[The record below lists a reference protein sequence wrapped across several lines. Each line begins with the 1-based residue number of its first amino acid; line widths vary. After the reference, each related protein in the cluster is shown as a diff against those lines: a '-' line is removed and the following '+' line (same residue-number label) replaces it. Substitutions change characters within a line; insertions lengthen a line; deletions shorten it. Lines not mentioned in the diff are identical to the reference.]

1 MQYVKLG
8 RTGLDVSAICI
19 GAMTYGDPTRG
30 HPVWSLDEATSRPLI
45 RHAIEQGINFF
56 DTANMY
62 SQGSSEEIL
71 GRALKAFGA
80 RDDLVVATK
89 LRHPMRPAPNGA
101 GLSRKAV
108 MTEIDHSL
116 GRLGMDNVDLYQ
128 IHRLDPTTPMEET
141 LEALHDVVKTG
152 KVRYL
157 GASSMRA
164 WEFSKALHLQ
174 KAHGWARFVS
184 MQDHY
189 NLLAREEEREML
201 PLCADEGVGT
211 MVWSPLA
218 RGRLARPWG
227 EATTR
232 SQSDPF
238 ANLLYDATETS
249 DCAIVDAVGAIAAKR
264 GVSRAQI
271 ALAWLRRNPVVVAPI
286 VGASKASHIDEAI
299 AALSI
304 TLSDEEAAQL
314 EAPYTPRREAI
325 CPAIRSRNCTMIW
338 AAFTPCTPGPRGK
351 KSRARIMPGCT
362 VRRFSIIRRRMRR
375 PRCNW
380 ANPLIWWRRCARR
393 WSAIFAQPTWRRA
406 GRALRWRRCFT
417 NLFLP
422 GAAPMSASIIWAASA
437 TSHPSIGAKAAS
449 RACWLLTPA
458 RAMF

>member
-45 RHAIEQGINFF
+45 RHAIEAGINFF

-71 GRALKAFGA
+71 GRALEAFGA

-89 LRHPMRPAPNGA
+89 LRHPMRPGPNGA

-116 GRLGMDNVDLYQ
+116 GRLGMDYVDLYQ

-141 LEALHDVVKTG
+141 LEALHDVVKAG

-286 VGASKASHIDEAI
+286 VGASKASHIDEAV

-304 TLSDEEAAQL
+304 ALSDEEAAQL
-314 EAPYTPRREAI
+314 EAPYTPRRDFQGASDPRELARVSAAVGI
-325 CPAIRSRNCTMIW
+325 KPA
-338 AAFTPCTPGPRGK
+338 
-351 KSRARIMPGCT
+351 
-362 VRRFSIIRRRMRR
+362 
-375 PRCNW
+375 
-380 ANPLIWWRRCARR
+380 
-393 WSAIFAQPTWRRA
+393 
-406 GRALRWRRCFT
+406 
-417 NLFLP
+417 
-422 GAAPMSASIIWAASA
+422 GA
-437 TSHPSIGAKAAS
+437 
-449 RACWLLTPA
+449 
-458 RAMF
+458 